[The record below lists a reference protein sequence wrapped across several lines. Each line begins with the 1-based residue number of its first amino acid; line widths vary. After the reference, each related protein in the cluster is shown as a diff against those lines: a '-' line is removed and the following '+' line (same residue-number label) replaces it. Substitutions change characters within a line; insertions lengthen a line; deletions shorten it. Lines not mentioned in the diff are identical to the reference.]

1 VKVAVT
7 TPEAVVFVVDD
18 DVSVREALESLV
30 RSTGLDV
37 YTFASAQDFL
47 EYRRAEMP
55 GCLVLDVQLPD
66 LNGLDLQKRMAELNI
81 EIPIVFISAHADI
94 PTSVRAMKAGAV
106 EFLTKPLDD
115 EALSDAIQVAIQY
128 DRAERHH
135 RAEIRE
141 LDCRYRRLTPRE
153 REVMELVVS
162 GLLNKQIAG
171 DLRASEITIKVH
183 RARVMGK
190 MQADSLADLVR
201 MSEKLSNGRA
211 SSNNRAR
218 SAHNVRHWRVQTRL
232 QT

>member
-66 LNGLDLQKRMAELNI
+66 LNGLDLQRRMAELNI

-115 EALSDAIQVAIQY
+115 EALSVAIQVAIQY
-128 DRAERHH
+128 DRVERHH

-201 MSEKLSNGRA
+201 MSEKLRIRGRFRQRRL
-211 SSNNRAR
+211 NRPPANILDR
-218 SAHNVRHWRVQTRL
+218 RQY
-232 QT
+232 